1 MLYMLFVAVLVY
13 IMYPNMLILD
23 LVIIPVVSLSIF
35 WIHEKL
41 STWNHDRKIKKKY
54 GNNNNI

>member
-1 MLYMLFVAVLVY
+1 MLFVAVLVY

-35 WIHEKL
+35 WLHEKL